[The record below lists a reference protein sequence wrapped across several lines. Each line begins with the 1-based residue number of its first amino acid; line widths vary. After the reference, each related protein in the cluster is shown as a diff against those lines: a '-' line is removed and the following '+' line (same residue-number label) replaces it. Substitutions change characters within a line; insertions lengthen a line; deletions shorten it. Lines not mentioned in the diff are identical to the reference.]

1 MRFGTAKVIT
11 TPPFKMKLSCSG
23 KMDVDYEDVYDDVY
37 ARCLVFENG
46 DRRLVLMS
54 FDLLFHDRS
63 LNDAIAEY
71 ANEKYGIAKEAV
83 CVCYTHAH
91 TTPASKGYH
100 PLHHDDRYEELLIER
115 GKECLDCAM
124 ASMFEGYYEYGST
137 EIEMNDSRRACIDGH
152 YQNRPDPNKPHDKE
166 LFVIT
171 VCDTDD
177 KIRSVLVNYACH
189 PVFYP
194 APLTLCGEFPA
205 RLCRELDAKYEGC
218 VSLFAQS
225 AGGDVRPRPVA
236 VPLEDGTWKWRAG
249 TFEEMEKFGTD
260 LALLAQDLINSGNM
274 KRGAAIFSAV
284 QFEIPLEMHGRSLAD
299 FEKLWE
305 RWKDDRYGP
314 NRTNAYLISHGGY
327 EKLSDVLMLS
337 CQIFCVNK
345 QFYIATMGGEPC
357 YNVKQIVREVFG
369 DRTLCFVGYTDACA
383 YIVDDVMID
392 EGGYEPTSSLE
403 YGLKGNFKRG
413 ISQSIRQG
421 FTDALTTI
429 LNEQEEK

>member
-1 MRFGTAKVIT
+1 MRFGAAKEIT
-11 TPPFKMKLSCSG
+11 TPPFKMKLACSG
-23 KMDVDYEDVYDDVY
+23 KMDVDYEDIYDDVY
-37 ARCLVFENG
+37 TRCLVFENG
-46 DRRLVLMS
+46 DQKFILMS

-63 LNDAIAEY
+63 LNNAMAEY
-71 ANEKYGIAKEAV
+71 ASEKYGVNKQGV

-115 GKECLDCAM
+115 GKKCIDSAM
-124 ASMFEGYYEYGST
+124 ANMFEGYYEYGSI
-137 EIEMNDSRRACIDGH
+137 EIEMNDSRRALINGR
-152 YQNRPDPNKPHDKE
+152 YQNAPDPNKPHDKE
-166 LFVIT
+166 LFVIA
-171 VCDTDD
+171 VKDMEGRV
-177 KIRSVLVNYACH
+177 RSVFANYACH

-194 APLTLCGEFPA
+194 AKLTLCGEFPA
-205 RLCRELDAKYEGC
+205 RLCMELDTMYEGC
-218 VSLFAQS
+218 VSLFSQS

-236 VPLEDGTWKWRAG
+236 VQLEDGTWKWRGG
-249 TFEEMEKFGTD
+249 TFAEMEKFGKD
-260 LALLAQDLINSGNM
+260 LSLLVKSVLDSGKM
-274 KRGAAIFSAV
+274 KRGASLFEAV
-284 QFEIPLEMHGRSLAD
+284 QFDIPLEMYGRSLED
-299 FEKLWE
+299 FQKLWE

-327 EKLSDVLMLS
+327 EKLSDVLMLT
-337 CQIFCVNK
+337 CQIIRVDEDF
-345 QFYIATMGGEPC
+345 FIATMGGEPC
-357 YNVKQIVREVFG
+357 YNVKMIVREVFEG
-369 DRTLCFVGYTDACA
+369 KNLCFVGYTDSCA